1 MYIVFRGVENID
13 SNLRTLVISLVA
25 TTISYFLIITIIQQI
40 ASVLLSITSIGVLTF
55 FLLRPTPWASKD
67 SAVTSNPTQMLK
79 ASFKLIQEKKM
90 LLLVIPCAYTGLTLT
105 FWSGVYG
112 TCLGRT
118 NHFGKYAKSLVGLHG
133 ISMHLT

>member
-1 MYIVFRGVENID
+1 M
-13 SNLRTLVISLVA
+13 
-25 TTISYFLIITIIQQI
+25 ITIIQQI

-90 LLLVIPCAYTGLTLT
+90 LLLIIPCAYTGLTLT

-118 NHFGKYAKSLVGLHG
+118 NQFGKDAKSLVGLHG
-133 ISMHLT
+133 ISMLLKYFNQVGHISKGSFCS